1 MYRMSAILVLGTH
14 RPSTAGDEDEF
25 ANSQERDCRVDA
37 LAGNDLLGAS
47 ALDRSAIGLKKS
59 GIEKVC
65 VVTNEAGMAWSL
77 DIQFKSAESLNGRW
91 LAAGRMLE
99 ECARQKVDAVL
110 LAELGPYVEF
120 DLAAALEFHR
130 AKQQIA
136 TPLYD
141 DQGALGWWIVDPLR
155 LARNFPLPPR
165 EDELPET
172 PIPFFV
178 AGYVNRLSNAQD
190 LRRLVVDAFERRC
203 GLRPR
208 GREVRPGVWLDEG
221 ARIDKSAR
229 LVAPV
234 YIGSDTSVEAGAVI
248 TRFSNI
254 ERNCL
259 VDEGTVVANSSVLQ
273 NTTVGRDLDVCTA
286 VVDGADFIDIA
297 RDVSVRIRDPR
308 LISGAVS
315 ERVRASR
322 RLPEMDDVELPQA
335 QPEVEYSYL
344 SRAAGRLLEVFK
356 GEV

>member
-1 MYRMSAILVLGTH
+1 MYRISAILVLGSQS
-14 RPSTAGDEDEF
+14 PAGDENEVADWH
-25 ANSQERDCRVDA
+25 ERDCRIDA
-37 LAGNDLLGAS
+37 LAGNEVLGAS
-47 ALDRSAIGLKKS
+47 PLDRCAICLKKS

-65 VVTNEAGMAWSL
+65 VVTNEAGLAWSL

-130 AKQQIA
+130 AKGQIA

-141 DQGALGWWIVDPLR
+141 HQGALGWWIVNPIR
-155 LARNFPLPPR
+155 LARNFALPPR
-165 EDELPET
+165 EEELPV
-172 PIPFFV
+172 PPVPFFV
-178 AGYVNRLSNAQD
+178 SGYVNRLSNAQD
-190 LRRLVVDAFERRC
+190 LRRLVVDAFQGRC

-221 ARIDKSAR
+221 ARVDKSTR

-234 YIGSDTSVEAGAVI
+234 YIGSDTSVETGAVI
-248 TRFSNI
+248 TRFSNV
-254 ERNCL
+254 ERNC
-259 VDEGTVVANSSVLQ
+259 VIDEGTVIAHSSVLQ
-273 NTTVGRDLDVCTA
+273 NTTVGKDLDVCAA
-286 VVDGADFIDIA
+286 VVDGADLLSIA
-297 RDVSVRIRDPR
+297 REVSIRIEDPR
-308 LISGAVS
+308 LISGAVPAK
-315 ERVRASR
+315 VRTSR